1 MQSEILTFGANLEL
15 VEALTKYNAR
25 FFIVGGTAVRYHVPE
40 RDAGDLDILIEPSA
54 QTASAVISAL
64 SSCPLI
70 STVGLTVEKL
80 TQPQKILIPAKIY
93 YYADILKP
101 AHDFDF
107 DLHWAKAHDAR
118 IGQIPVK
125 VASVKTLLALLV
137 DSNEP
142 KHASDISL
150 LVSISD

>member
-1 MQSEILTFGANLEL
+1 MQSEILTSSANFEL
-15 VEALTKYNAR
+15 VEALTKYSAR
-25 FFIVGGTAVRYHVPE
+25 FFIVGGTAVRYHLPE
-40 RDAGDLDILIEPSA
+40 RDSGDLDILIEPSA
-54 QTASAVISAL
+54 KTASAVISAL

-70 STVGLTVEKL
+70 STADLTVEKL
-80 TQPQKILIPAKIY
+80 IQPQKIQIPAKIHF
-93 YYADILKP
+93 YADILKP
-101 AHDFDF
+101 AYDFDF
-107 DLHWAKAHDAR
+107 DLHWAQAHDAR

-150 LVSISD
+150 LVSISG